1 MKDSIGALWR
11 GSVIGIVPGT
21 GSGTASWIAYNE
33 ARRASKSPE
42 KFGTG
47 HAPGIAA
54 TESANNAVC
63 AAALIPLLALG
74 VPGDVVTAVLMG
86 GLMIQ
91 GLAPGPL
98 LFQNEPGVIVGI
110 FGGAFMATFF
120 MLVFGLMII
129 PFAAKILLVPRRLLT
144 MSIILFC
151 FIGAFSL
158 NLNPVDLYTMIGFG
172 VLGWAMQKF
181 GFSQAALCIALIL
194 GPLME
199 SNLRRGLIQN
209 NDSFAAFLTR
219 PITLL
224 FLVLAA
230 FSLFWPLIRQH
241 LSRRRAATH

>member
-1 MKDSIGALWR
+1 
-11 GSVIGIVPGT
+11 
-21 GSGTASWIAYNE
+21 
-33 ARRASKSPE
+33 
-42 KFGTG
+42 
-47 HAPGIAA
+47 
-54 TESANNAVC
+54 
-63 AAALIPLLALG
+63 
-74 VPGDVVTAVLMG
+74 MG

-110 FGGAFMATFF
+110 FGGTFMATFF
-120 MLVFGLMII
+120 MLIFGMMII

-209 NDSFAAFLTR
+209 NDSFVAFLTR

-224 FLVLAA
+224 FLVLAV

-241 LSRRRAATH
+241 LSRRRTATR

>member
-1 MKDSIGALWR
+1 
-11 GSVIGIVPGT
+11 
-21 GSGTASWIAYNE
+21 
-33 ARRASKSPE
+33 
-42 KFGTG
+42 
-47 HAPGIAA
+47 
-54 TESANNAVC
+54 
-63 AAALIPLLALG
+63 
-74 VPGDVVTAVLMG
+74 
-86 GLMIQ
+86 MIQ

-110 FGGAFMATFF
+110 FGGTFMATFF

-129 PFAAKILLVPRRLLT
+129 PVAAKILLVPRRLLT